1 MTTPLSVACDS
12 EADTRRLA
20 EALAAQLSPGL
31 TIALDGELGAGKT
44 HFTRALC
51 SALGIDD
58 QLVNSPTFVLL
69 QLYTDGRIPVAHF
82 DTWRLGGSD
91 EFLAIGSEE
100 YLHSPH
106 WLCLIEW
113 ACRVS
118 ECLPE
123 DHLQITIQ
131 HTGPE
136 SRHFMLSAT
145 GPKAEQAL
153 TALTVAVDPAGTT
166 HLEH

>member
-1 MTTPLSVACDS
+1 MTPSLSVDCAS
-12 EADTRRLA
+12 EADTQRLA
-20 EALAAQLSPGL
+20 DNLAPHLSAGL

-51 SALGIDD
+51 RALGVDD
-58 QLVNSPTFVLL
+58 SQVNSPTFVLL

-82 DTWRLGGSD
+82 DTWRLGGPD

-106 WLCLIEW
+106 WLCLVEW
-113 ACRVS
+113 ACRVN

-123 DHLQITIQ
+123 DHLQITIE

-136 SRHFMLSAT
+136 SREFTIAAT
-145 GPKAEQAL
+145 GPRSLQILNAL
-153 TALTVAVDPAGTT
+153 AKQS
-166 HLEH
+166 

>member
-1 MTTPLSVACDS
+1 MTESLSVACDS
-12 EADTRRLA
+12 EADTQRLA
-20 EALAAQLSPGL
+20 EDLATHLSPGL

-51 SALGIDD
+51 KALGVDD
-58 QLVNSPTFVLL
+58 SQVNSPTFVLL

-82 DTWRLGGSD
+82 DTWRLGGPD
-91 EFLAIGSEE
+91 EFLAIGSDE

-106 WLCLIEW
+106 WLCLVEW

-118 ECLPE
+118 DCLPE

-136 SRHFMLSAT
+136 ARQFIISAT
-145 GPKAEQAL
+145 GERAGKIL
-153 TALTVAVDPAGTT
+153 TTLNAARG
-166 HLEH
+166 H

>member
-1 MTTPLSVACDS
+1 MMDSLSVACAS
-12 EADTRRLA
+12 EADTQRLA
-20 EALAAQLSPGL
+20 EALATHLSPGL

-51 SALGIDD
+51 RALGVDD
-58 QLVNSPTFVLL
+58 SQVNSPTFVLL

-82 DTWRLGGSD
+82 DTWRLGGPD
-91 EFLAIGSEE
+91 EFLAIGSDE

-106 WLCLIEW
+106 WLCLVEW

-118 ECLPE
+118 DCLPE

-136 SRHFMLSAT
+136 SRQFIISAT
-145 GPKAEQAL
+145 GERAGKIL
-153 TALTVAVDPAGTT
+153 TALNAARG
-166 HLEH
+166 H

>member
-1 MTTPLSVACDS
+1 MTEPLSVACAS

-20 EALAAQLSPGL
+20 EALASHLVPGL

-51 SALGIDD
+51 SALGVDEN
-58 QLVNSPTFVLL
+58 QVNSPTFVLL

-82 DTWRLGGSD
+82 DTWRLGSPD

-113 ACRVS
+113 ACRVN
-118 ECLPE
+118 EYLPE
-123 DHLQITIQ
+123 DHLQITLQ

-136 SRHFMLSAT
+136 SRRITITAT
-145 GPKAEQAL
+145 GTRSETIL
-153 TALTVAVDPAGTT
+153 TALNSNTRHQPNPPRF
-166 HLEH
+166 

>member
-1 MTTPLSVACDS
+1 MTPPLSVACDS
-12 EADTRRLA
+12 EADTQRLA
-20 EALAAQLSPGL
+20 EALAAQLSPGF

-44 HFTRALC
+44 HFARALC
-51 SALGIDD
+51 RALGIDD
-58 QLVNSPTFVLL
+58 EQVSSPTFVLL

-100 YLHSPH
+100 YLHSSE

-118 ECLPE
+118 ECLPD

-136 SRHFMLSAT
+136 SRRFALTAT
-145 GPKAEQAL
+145 GPRAEQVL
-153 TALTVAVDPAGTT
+153 TALTVAVDRANNTR
-166 HLEH
+166 

>member
-1 MTTPLSVACDS
+1 MTPPLSVACNS
-12 EADTRRLA
+12 EADTQQLA
-20 EALAAQLSPGL
+20 AALAAHLSPGL

-51 SALGIDD
+51 KALGVDD

-82 DTWRLGGSD
+82 DTWRLGGTD

-118 ECLPE
+118 DCLPE

-131 HTGPE
+131 HSGPE
-136 SRHFMLSAT
+136 SRHFTLSAT
-145 GPKAEQAL
+145 GPRAELVL
-153 TALTVAVDPAGTT
+153 TALSIAVDKANNP
-166 HLEH
+166 HRQH

>member
-1 MTTPLSVACDS
+1 VLWVSTTSRSTAPRSCCCNCTQTVAFQS
-12 EADTRRLA
+12 HTL
-20 EALAAQLSPGL
+20 
-31 TIALDGELGAGKT
+31 
-44 HFTRALC
+44 
-51 SALGIDD
+51 
-58 QLVNSPTFVLL
+58 
-69 QLYTDGRIPVAHF
+69 
-82 DTWRLGGSD
+82 DTWRLGGAD

-136 SRHFMLSAT
+136 SRHFRLSAT
-145 GPKAEQAL
+145 GPRAEQVL
-153 TALTVAVDPAGTT
+153 TALTVAVDRASTT